1 MADPK
6 HRNWVATKHVLRYLH
21 GTFYYG
27 IRYASNRGVLLLG
40 YTDSDWGGNII
51 DQKRNSGYCYRL
63 GSSMISWSSKKQVLV
78 SQSTTEAEYIATSTT
93 CREAVWLKNLLER
106 LFSEKL
112 EPTLI
117 RHEKKIYIK
126 ISENP
131 VFHDKLKHIE
141 IKYHF
146 IRYMVQKGTIK
157 LQQIATDEK
166 IVDVLTKP
174 LSIMKFKYF

>member
-1 MADPK
+1 MIA
-6 HRNWVATKHVLRYLH
+6 
-21 GTFYYG
+21 YG
-27 IRYASNRGVLLLG
+27 LRYASNGRVLLLG

-106 LFSEKL
+106 LFGEKL

-117 RHEKKIYIK
+117 RHEKNIYIK

-131 VFHDKLKHIE
+131 VFHDK
-141 IKYHF
+141 
-146 IRYMVQKGTIK
+146 
-157 LQQIATDEK
+157 
-166 IVDVLTKP
+166 
-174 LSIMKFKYF
+174 